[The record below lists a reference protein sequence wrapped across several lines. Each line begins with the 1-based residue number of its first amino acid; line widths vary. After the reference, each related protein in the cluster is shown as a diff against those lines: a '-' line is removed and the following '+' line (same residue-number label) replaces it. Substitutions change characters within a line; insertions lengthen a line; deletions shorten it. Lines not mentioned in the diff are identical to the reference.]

1 MKMKEILK
9 KANAL
14 GVEKPDAM
22 GKAELIRSIQS
33 KEGNSPCYATAK
45 NGKCDQKGCLW
56 YADCLE
62 DSGSFDLR
70 V

>member
-1 MKMKEILK
+1 MKLKEIVK
-9 KANAL
+9 KANTL
-14 GVEKPDAM
+14 GIEKPEAM
-22 GKAELIRSIQS
+22 RKAELIHAIQE

-45 NGKCDQKGCLW
+45 NGRCDQKGCLW
-56 YADCLE
+56 YGDCMD